1 MDRAELIPE
10 NEPSEVIDE
19 FSISMKN
26 SVIEEPCQESV
37 QAAQRFRD
45 AELIRRSKAGDTEAF
60 GELVTK
66 YRTKIFSMVYSMVR
80 DEHDARDLAQEA
92 FVKAWKAI
100 DRFEGR
106 SSFYS
111 WLYSLTM
118 NVTIDFL
125 RVRRRRE
132 EVELNDAIPSSLPG
146 PRVNCQHAEIQAQVN
161 AALAKLSP
169 EHRAVIVLKEVEGL
183 RYHEIAEV
191 LHLSVGTVMSRLFY
205 ARKHLQSL
213 LRPFSSGG

>member
-1 MDRAELIPE
+1 M
-10 NEPSEVIDE
+10 NNYVT
-19 FSISMKN
+19 
-26 SVIEEPCQESV
+26 EEPPEASV
-37 QAAQRFRD
+37 NASQRFSVKASQRFHD
-45 AELIRRSKAGDTEAF
+45 SELIRRSQGGDTEAF

-66 YRTKIFSMVYSMVR
+66 YRTRIFNLVYRMVH
-80 DEHDARDLAQEA
+80 DEPDAWDLAQEA

-100 DRFEGR
+100 HQFEGR
-106 SSFYS
+106 SSLYS

-125 RVRRRRE
+125 RLRRRRE

-146 PRVNCQHAEIQAQVN
+146 PRVNCQHAEIQGQVN

-169 EHRAVIVLKEVEGL
+169 EHRAVIVLKELEGL

-191 LHLSVGTVMSRLFY
+191 LHLSIGTVMSRLFY

-213 LRPFSSGG
+213 LFNLKG